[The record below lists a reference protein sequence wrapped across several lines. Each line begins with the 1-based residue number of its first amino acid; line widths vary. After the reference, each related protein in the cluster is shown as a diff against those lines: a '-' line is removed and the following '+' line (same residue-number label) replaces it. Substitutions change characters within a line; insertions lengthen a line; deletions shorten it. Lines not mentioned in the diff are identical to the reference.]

1 MKIST
6 FASVTI
12 VGSTLAGSLM
22 LSPVRPQPT
31 VPATPAAL
39 TLPFTGSQV
48 AIGRIRHAT
57 DLEAPLTPSEI
68 YEQYVPPPPPPLDPA
83 PAPVLA
89 AASRVWT
96 PPTGYVTIGV
106 PIYQQAMTL
115 DCETSALRMGLA
127 TFGHYYSDSALFAY
141 ENPDTRAPIMGAN
154 HTVVQ
159 WGDPYTNFVGNVW
172 GNDYTPTGY
181 GVYYPVIVSIA
192 HSHGMP
198 NAYGGEGFA
207 PATVYSALATGHP
220 VEVWIETNWTRPWMG
235 TWTAWDGRRIRYS
248 YVEHAVTL
256 SGVSATQVRVN
267 DPLHGTQYWIS
278 KWLFETVWGDFNNMA
293 VIFQ

>member
-57 DLEAPLTPSEI
+57 DLEAPMTPSEI

-106 PIYQQAMTL
+106 PISQQAMTL
-115 DCETSALRMGLA
+115 DCETSALPMGLA
-127 TFGHYYSDSALFAY
+127 TFAHYYTASALFAY
-141 ENPDTRAPIMGAN
+141 ANPN
-154 HTVVQ
+154 
-159 WGDPYTNFVGNVW
+159 
-172 GNDYTPTGY
+172 TPT
-181 GVYYPVIVSIA
+181 P
-192 HSHGMP
+192 
-198 NAYGGEGFA
+198 
-207 PATVYSALATGHP
+207 
-220 VEVWIETNWTRPWMG
+220 
-235 TWTAWDGRRIRYS
+235 
-248 YVEHAVTL
+248 
-256 SGVSATQVRVN
+256 
-267 DPLHGTQYWIS
+267 
-278 KWLFETVWGDFNNMA
+278 
-293 VIFQ
+293 